1 MDGQTGW
8 LTDGQTDATN
18 SIISLASRSIIRVKA
33 YFWVY
38 TVLRIWRSSA
48 LEYFMEIGTV
58 LYEQE
63 AEGNGTVKE
72 DEVLSDSSHT

>member
-1 MDGQTGW
+1 
-8 LTDGQTDATN
+8 
-18 SIISLASRSIIRVKA
+18 
-33 YFWVY
+33 
-38 TVLRIWRSSA
+38 
-48 LEYFMEIGTV
+48 MEIGTV